1 MLNKKEGRIDWL
13 SIQGTPFEVGQAL
26 GKKGKDAV
34 HTLLVPSSDWAF
46 ITDKR
51 HQKHV
56 ERLTKNTQDQFPT
69 IWAELEGLAAGLDLP
84 INDVFA
90 WNCRGDLFA
99 LAPDGCTSVQL
110 PGDTPVLG
118 HNEDGYPFLKES
130 CFIAE
135 VAPVGQNEFW
145 AFCYP
150 GSIPG
155 HTFAL
160 TQNSLAM
167 TVNNLRLLGV
177 EADLPR
183 MVISR
188 AVLQQSTLQEVL
200 DLIQNNCNSAGFHF
214 SLLDRVTGAF
224 KSVEFG
230 AGQYHCHDLQTP
242 GLHANHALHLDI
254 AQRITDS
261 SGDRQTRGDAL
272 LANGCFEALSILQDK
287 QATGLPIY
295 RDTPDDPDNENT
307 LASVIFTLGPDGIDW
322 MIYDQQS
329 TTPVYTR
336 HSPNGKTG

>member
-1 MLNKKEGRIDWL
+1 MLNKKEGRIKWHTL
-13 SIQGTPFEVGQAL
+13 QGTPFEIGKAL
-26 GKKGKDAV
+26 GQKGKDAV
-34 HTLLVPSSDWAF
+34 HNLLVPSPDWAL

-51 HQKHV
+51 HSDHLH
-56 ERLTKNTQDQFPT
+56 RMAKNTQTQFPA
-69 IWAELEGLAAGLDLP
+69 IWEELEGLAVGLDLSLD
-84 INDVFA
+84 DVFA
-90 WNCRGDLFA
+90 WNCRGDIFA

-110 PGDTPVLG
+110 PADNPTLA

-130 CFIAE
+130 CFIGE
-135 VAPVGQNEFW
+135 VAPTGQNGFW

-160 TQNSLAM
+160 TQNGLAM

-188 AVLQQSTLQEVL
+188 AVLQQDSLQDVL
-200 DLIQNNCNSAGFHF
+200 DLIQNKCNSAGFHF
-214 SLLDRVTGAF
+214 SLLDQTTRAF

-230 AGQYHCHDLQTP
+230 GGHYHCHDLQNP

-254 AQRITDS
+254 NQRITDS
-261 SGDRQTRGDAL
+261 SADRQTRGDTL
-272 LANGCFEALSILQDK
+272 LADGGRDALAILQDQ

-307 LASVIFTLGPDGIDW
+307 LASVVFTLTPDGFDW
-322 MIYDQQS
+322 TIYDRQS
-329 TTPVYTR
+329 TIPLYCQDSHQR
-336 HSPNGKTG
+336 KTG